1 METKLQVALGVGG
14 AMIVGLLLE
23 LIWGISD
30 RWEATTLVLGVAV
43 GVTLALTPTKEP
55 EQTGYRPVSG
65 PMEPR
70 PEPVARPPAPAGR
83 GAGSTSPVPNV
94 QVGLVTNS
102 NRPPERVT
110 ERPDTPPVADPT
122 PTVVITPA
130 TPVSVTGDPAPTVV
144 GLDAV
149 QPPPEFFKAPRWE
162 LSRPLTDVRHP
173 DAGTES
179 T

>member
-55 EQTGYRPVSG
+55 EQAGYRPVSSSVA
-65 PMEPR
+65 PR
-70 PEPVARPPAPAGR
+70 PESAAQPPAPTGR
-83 GAGSTSPVPNV
+83 RAGSTSPVPNV
-94 QVGLVTNS
+94 RVGLVTNS
-102 NRPPERVT
+102 NRSPERVT
-110 ERPDTPPVADPT
+110 MHPDTAPVADPA

-130 TPVSVTGDPAPTVV
+130 PVSVTGSPAPTAVD
-144 GLDAV
+144 LDPV
-149 QPPPEFFKAPRWE
+149 QPPPEFFKTPQWN

>member
-1 METKLQVALGVGG
+1 METKLQVALAVGG

-43 GVTLALTPTKEP
+43 AVTLALTPVKEP
-55 EQTGYRPVSG
+55 EQTGYRPVDD
-65 PMEPR
+65 PVEPT
-70 PEPVARPPAPAGR
+70 GR
-83 GAGSTSPVPNV
+83 GAGSTSPVANGSTSPVPSV

-110 ERPDTPPVADPT
+110 ERPPTPPVADPA

-130 TPVSVTGDPAPTVV
+130 PVSVTGSPAPTAVD
-144 GLDAV
+144 LDPV
-149 QPPPEFFKAPRWE
+149 QPPPEFFKGPRWE

-173 DAGTES
+173 DAGTE

>member
-1 METKLQVALGVGG
+1 METKLQVALGIGG

-43 GVTLALTPTKEP
+43 AVTLALTPVKEP
-55 EQTGYRPVSG
+55 EQTGYRPVDD
-65 PMEPR
+65 PVEPTR
-70 PEPVARPPAPAGR
+70 APAGP
-83 GAGSTSPVPNV
+83 GSASNVRVP
-94 QVGLVTNS
+94 LVTNS

-110 ERPDTPPVADPT
+110 ERPPTPPVADPA

-130 TPVSVTGDPAPTVV
+130 PVSVTGSPAPTTAVD
-144 GLDAV
+144 LDPV
-149 QPPPEFFKAPRWE
+149 RPPPEFFKGPRWE

>member
-1 METKLQVALGVGG
+1 METKLQVALAVGG

-23 LIWGISD
+23 MIWGISD

-43 GVTLALTPTKEP
+43 VVALVMASGLMSEP
-55 EQTGYRPVSG
+55 DQSGYRPVGGSV
-65 PMEPR
+65 EPT
-70 PEPVARPPAPAGR
+70 GR
-83 GAGSTSPVPNV
+83 GAGSTSPVANGSTSPVPSV

-110 ERPDTPPVADPT
+110 ERPPTPPVADPA

-130 TPVSVTGDPAPTVV
+130 PVSVTGSPAPTTAVD
-144 GLDAV
+144 LDPV
-149 QPPPEFFKAPRWE
+149 QPPPEFFKGPRWE

-173 DAGTES
+173 DAGTE

>member
-30 RWEATTLVLGVAV
+30 RWEATTLVIGVAV
-43 GVTLALTPTKEP
+43 AVTLALTPTKEP
-55 EQTGYRPVSG
+55 EQTGYRPVSAPSG
-65 PMEPR
+65 PTSQ
-70 PEPVARPPAPAGR
+70 PPAPTGR
-83 GAGSTSPVPNV
+83 GAGSTSPAA
-94 QVGLVTNS
+94 NS

-122 PTVVITPA
+122 PTMVITPA
-130 TPVSVTGDPAPTVV
+130 PVSVTGSPAPTAVD
-144 GLDAV
+144 LDPV
-149 QPPPEFFKAPRWE
+149 RPPPEFFKTPQWN
-162 LSRPLTDVRHP
+162 LSRQPTDVRHP